1 MNILFRYNS
10 NRHQHLMEESEQAL
24 LDAADND
31 SDGNSHIAKHV
42 LTDAKSHRL
51 WESRHADLVRPI
63 AETSRRGT
71 QLFGLRD
78 IEVKLLHRR
87 ALIDYIRKH
96 AIANETRDKLF
107 SVFYGPKET
116 INAILTEHRQYML
129 AVSSHLSTDHL
140 LNVMCD
146 PESLQLI
153 ETYQAL
159 YNRYFEMYCYVAC
172 NDQTIIADA
181 IKSEMR
187 NAHVRAEHARKRLI
201 VAKPDNQH
209 ADFDRQAQLARSGR
223 YPVLNYLV
231 T

>member
-10 NRHQHLMEESEQAL
+10 SRHQHLMEESEQAL
-24 LDAADND
+24 LDAADSPSERNAR
-31 SDGNSHIAKHV
+31 IAKHV

-63 AETSRRGT
+63 AETSRRGA

-96 AIANETRDKLF
+96 EIADETRDKLF
-107 SVFYGPKET
+107 SIFYGPKET

-129 AVSSHLSTDHL
+129 AVSSHLSADHL
-140 LNVMCD
+140 LNVMRD
-146 PESLQLI
+146 PDSLQLI
-153 ETYQAL
+153 ETYQTL
-159 YNRYFEMYCYVAC
+159 YNRYFEMYCYVVC
-172 NDQTIIADA
+172 NDQTIVADA
-181 IKSEMR
+181 IKAEMR
-187 NAHVRAEHARKRLI
+187 NARNRAEHARNRLV
-201 VAKPDNQH
+201 VAKPDNLH

-223 YPVLNYLV
+223 YPILNYLV